1 MTRVKSASRTLFAVS
16 VVIVSILLIAGC
28 QAGEAGVR
36 ESATDF
42 EMRLYDIES
51 GDHSETLRLSDLEG
65 NIVVLNFWA
74 EWCAPCKAEM
84 PALDAVH
91 HEFRQRGMQVT
102 VLGVDMG
109 IAQNPPGQPTVDF
122 LEALD
127 ISFPVGT
134 PLDISLGSKYRVTGL
149 PVSILVDSTGK
160 IAKRWSGVVTESDL
174 ESAIETELER
184 QGAANG

>member
-1 MTRVKSASRTLFAVS
+1 MTRVNPVPVTLFAVS
-16 VVIVSILLIAGC
+16 VAILSIFLIAGC

-42 EMRLYDIES
+42 EMRLYDIET

-65 NIVVLNFWA
+65 NVVVLNFWA
-74 EWCAPCKAEM
+74 EWCAPCRAEM
-84 PALDAVH
+84 PALDNVQE
-91 HEFRQRGMQVT
+91 EFRQKGSKVT

-109 IAQNPPGQPTVDF
+109 IAQHPPDQPTVDF

-127 ISFPVGT
+127 ISFLVGT
-134 PLDISLGSKYRVTGL
+134 PLDISLGSKYGVTGL

-160 IAKRWSGVVTESDL
+160 IAKRWSGVITESDL
-174 ESAIETELER
+174 ENAIETELEL
-184 QGAANG
+184 QGATNG